1 MKTIDSAFAS
11 ILGSV
16 MGLWFFLTVVVLS
29 NMAFKAYKLR
39 IVNQQIRSDNER
51 LTMLMNEVKVLK
63 EELAREKHGQRLA
76 QLEDAVFFGDF
87 ELKQKFNVLEKE
99 MEHGVLE

>member
-1 MKTIDSAFAS
+1 
-11 ILGSV
+11 
-16 MGLWFFLTVVVLS
+16 MGLWFFLTVVVVS

-39 IVNQQIRSDNER
+39 VVNQQTRLDNER
-51 LTMLMNEVKVLK
+51 INTLMHEVKILR

-76 QLEDAVFFGDF
+76 QLEEAVFFGDF

-99 MEHGVLE
+99 MEHGIPE